1 MIFKPK
7 ILGHFVIE
15 TVNVQIFL
23 TRMRF
28 HNLPFESHRHKK
40 TYHCWTMGNTD
51 LNRRF
56 YSRLSKKILTCSN
69 SYESW
74 LVQNPDWN
82 LWVCHAYPLFKYALL
97 CLGYPPSS
105 FVLSQHTLHLT
116 DTHQLFLLSCLFV
129 TWTAVYFCERTLP
142 SNEYGGVKDD
152 ESHDNFPCSNH
163 SLYPASFCSI

>member
-1 MIFKPK
+1 MLRHWKGQCN
-7 ILGHFVIE
+7 ILLTGTYIY
-15 TVNVQIFL
+15 NAFL
-23 TRMRF
+23 TRMRL
-28 HNLPFESHRHKK
+28 HNLSFESHRHKK
-40 TYHCWTMGNTD
+40 TYHSWTMGNAD

-56 YSRLSKKILTCSN
+56 YSRISKKNPELFKLLRILTCSK
-69 SYESW
+69 SW
-74 LVQNPDWN
+74 LK
-82 LWVCHAYPLFKYALL
+82 PLNMPCVSSLKI
-97 CLGYPPSS
+97 CSS

>member
-1 MIFKPK
+1 MLSSRECGFITFPLSLIVTKK
-7 ILGHFVIE
+7 HITVEQWE
-15 TVNVQIFL
+15 TRI
-23 TRMRF
+23 
-28 HNLPFESHRHKK
+28 
-40 TYHCWTMGNTD
+40 WTED
-51 LNRRF
+51 FIVALV
-56 YSRLSKKILTCSN
+56 KKILTCSN

-82 LWVCHAYPLFKYALL
+82 LWICHAYPLFKYALL
-97 CLGYPPSS
+97 CMGYPPSS